1 MLKRYVIFFLSLILI
16 LLLATACT
24 APDPSADVS
33 SSNEASAHET
43 ESRELESGEW
53 PRKFSPSVSGT
64 YEIEVGQVI
73 DWVHSSF
80 SYEPDD
86 EYISL
91 DDYSVTLIAED
102 PEIVEIVSYNRDKLL
117 SYSPEGAIVIKGL
130 KTGTTRLK
138 YSVIYNPTGGAYTS
152 YATVTVVDPA
162 STQLAE
168 TTS

>member
-16 LLLATACT
+16 LLLTTACA

-33 SSNEASAHET
+33 SSNEASVHET

-53 PRKFSPSVSGT
+53 PRKFSPHVSGT
-64 YEIEVGQVI
+64 YELEVGQVI
-73 DWVHSSF
+73 NWVYVSL
-80 SYEPDD
+80 SYEPDG
-86 EYISL
+86 EYISF

-102 PEIVEIVSYNRDKLL
+102 PEIVEIVSYDRDKLL
-117 SYSPEGAIVIKGL
+117 SYNTEGAIVIKGL

-152 YATVTVVDPA
+152 YAKIIVVAP
-162 STQLAE
+162 TE
-168 TTS
+168 TTD